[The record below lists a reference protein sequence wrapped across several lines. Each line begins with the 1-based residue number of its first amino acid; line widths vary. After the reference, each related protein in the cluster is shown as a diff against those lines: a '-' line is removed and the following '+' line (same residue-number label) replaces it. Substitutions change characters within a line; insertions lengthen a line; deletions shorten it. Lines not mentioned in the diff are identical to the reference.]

1 MAQARN
7 GYTDNDGI
15 FLQITTTREKSGIGH
30 KLRSAF
36 KHTILPPPQN
46 CSTSDGAGIEHLQRT
61 PRDCARS
68 DIEPVTP
75 LKEDENCGLRSEIEG
90 QESGLMDRSIRSTL
104 SI

>member
-7 GYTDNDGI
+7 GYTDNNGI
-15 FLQITTTREKSGIGH
+15 ILQITTMREKSGIG
-30 KLRSAF
+30 LRSAF
-36 KHTILPPPQN
+36 KHTFLPPPQN

-61 PRDCARS
+61 PRDCTRS

-75 LKEDENCGLRSEIEG
+75 LKEDEDCGLRSEIEG